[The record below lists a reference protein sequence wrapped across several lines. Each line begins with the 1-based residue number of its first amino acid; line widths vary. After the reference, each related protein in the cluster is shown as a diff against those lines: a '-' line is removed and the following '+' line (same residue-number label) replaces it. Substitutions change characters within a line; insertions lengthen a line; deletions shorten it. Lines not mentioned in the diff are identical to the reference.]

1 MTMERIFSSAS
12 LRDRLREVKEAAH
25 EDVVRITE
33 NGNSAF
39 VFCSEEVFERRL
51 QRAAEEARHAERM
64 AQAIRG
70 GRTDHAAGRTHPIDE
85 AFALVDSRRQRRVLT
100 PSCATGS
107 RTSPPTIGLTASSTT
122 STARSE

>member
-33 NGNSAF
+33 NGNSAV

-85 AFALVDSRRQRRVLT
+85 AFALIGARKHKARKRQ
-100 PSCATGS
+100 PNQTGS
-107 RTSPPTIGLTASSTT
+107 WTTHPTFGLTASSTT
-122 STARSE
+122 S